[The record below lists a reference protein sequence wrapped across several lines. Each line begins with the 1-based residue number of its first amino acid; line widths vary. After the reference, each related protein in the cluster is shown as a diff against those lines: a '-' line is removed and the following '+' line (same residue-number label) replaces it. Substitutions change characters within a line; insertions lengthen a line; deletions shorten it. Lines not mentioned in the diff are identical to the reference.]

1 MNWSRSKNIKYN
13 KAKLILINKY
23 KMKDLIEKITT
34 NFKPKFKVI
43 LILSNNNLNSLI
55 MPMGGK
61 WDQEA

>member
-1 MNWSRSKNIKYN
+1 
-13 KAKLILINKY
+13 
-23 KMKDLIEKITT
+23 MKDLIEKITT